1 MSVTTNQPD
10 GLYLSTQ
17 ATLRQLLED
26 EALRP
31 FADGLLHAAL
41 VTTFN
46 VQPSTFNAMTLTE
59 ALHDAGG
66 PETYPLLTA
75 LLALD
80 AEVHTQLGED
90 RRVLPLP
97 AFLSYRP
104 SLPPDKVPP
113 ESVRLPPLNPGGHF
127 VFAVSG
133 DGAWL
138 AVRLDLHERL
148 RVAGHVRLALSSPTR
163 LPLRLRAIE
172 DRLERQVMTGDLT
185 EAAVAGGDEDLA
197 APLTPM
203 ERTALVEALQRELR

>member
-26 EALRP
+26 EPLP
-31 FADGLLHAAL
+31 TFAAGLLHAAL
-41 VTTFN
+41 VETCN
-46 VQPSTFNAMTLTE
+46 LQPVTCNLSLAE

>member
-26 EALRP
+26 EPLP
-31 FADGLLHAAL
+31 TFADGLVHAAL
-41 VTTFN
+41 VETCHL
-46 VQPSTFNAMTLTE
+46 QPATCNLSLAE

-66 PETYPLLTA
+66 PGTYPLLTA

-113 ESVRLPPLNPGGHF
+113 EGVRLPPLNPGGRYT
-127 VFAVSG
+127 FAVSG

-148 RVAGHVRLALSSPTR
+148 RV
-163 LPLRLRAIE
+163 
-172 DRLERQVMTGDLT
+172 
-185 EAAVAGGDEDLA
+185 
-197 APLTPM
+197 
-203 ERTALVEALQRELR
+203 

>member
-1 MSVTTNQPD
+1 MTITFNRPD

-80 AEVHTQLGED
+80 AEVHTQIGDE

-97 AFLSYRP
+97 AFLSYRL
-104 SLPPDKVPP
+104 SLPPDKVPL
-113 ESVRLPPLNPGGHF
+113 ESVRLPPLNRGGRYT
-127 VFAVSG
+127 FAVSG

-148 RVAGHVRLALSSPTR
+148 RVTGHVRLALSSPAR
-163 LPLRLRAIE
+163 SPLRLRAVE
-172 DRLERQVMTGDLT
+172 DRLERQVMAGDLI
-185 EAAVAGGDEDLA
+185 EAAVAGGDEDLT
-197 APLTPM
+197 APLTTM
-203 ERTALVEALQRELR
+203 ERAALVDALQRGLR